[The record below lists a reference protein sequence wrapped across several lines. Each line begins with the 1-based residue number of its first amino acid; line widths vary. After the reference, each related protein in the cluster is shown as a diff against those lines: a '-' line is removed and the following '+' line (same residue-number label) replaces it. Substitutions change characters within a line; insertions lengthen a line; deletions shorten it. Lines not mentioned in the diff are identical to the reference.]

1 MQHIGV
7 DIVEIARIEKAVDR
21 WGQGFLKRVYTRA
34 ELKLYGTKAPSLAAR
49 FSGKEAVIKALN
61 CRSIALKDIE
71 ILSDTN
77 GKPRIKLY
85 GQAQHQ
91 ADALGLVN
99 LTISLSHCKE
109 YAIACAIGETR
120 N

>member
-7 DIVEIARIEKAVDR
+7 DIVEIARIEKAVGH
-21 WGQGFLKRVYTRA
+21 WGQGFLKRVYTGK
-34 ELKLYGTKAPSLAAR
+34 ELKLYGARAPSLAAR

-61 CRSIALKDIE
+61 GHSIALKDIE
-71 ILSDTN
+71 ILSDIS

-85 GQAQHQ
+85 RQAQQQ
-91 ADALGLVN
+91 ADAMGLVS
-99 LTISLSHCKE
+99 LTISLSHCKD